1 MAHSYTRLSSAF
13 AGMEEEERGEGEEEE
28 ERGEGE
34 EEERMRREMKEE
46 FTRKNVGENESYN
59 NEVNIIKSNLVPMA
73 IMAPF

>member
-1 MAHSYTRLSSAF
+1 M
-13 AGMEEEERGEGEEEE
+13 EEE

-59 NEVNIIKSNLVPMA
+59 NEVNIIKSSLVPMA
-73 IMAPF
+73 I